1 MQQSARTQAELCDT
15 LEAMTIK
22 QTIDHGFALVHFG
35 DIAGQP
41 TIAISTCRGDGGGFI
56 IQ

>member
-1 MQQSARTQAELCDT
+1 MKYVT
-15 LEAMTIK
+15 LEQLTDLLEVMSITHS
-22 QTIDHGFALVHFG
+22 IDNGPAITHHGHV
-35 DIAGQP
+35 AGVP

>member
-1 MQQSARTQAELCDT
+1 MQQLTTLEDFCDRV
-15 LEAMTIK
+15 EAMTVK

-41 TIAISTCRGDGGGFI
+41 TIAISTCRGEGGGFI